1 MGAIK
6 QLLVDSCEPRP
17 PDLVDDLE
25 ASPLTDILVVGAGPV
40 GLTMA
45 LELARHGCRCRIVD
59 RLAAPSGYCKA
70 IGVTPRTLEVWD
82 DMGIA
87 ARMIEN
93 GLWITGLRS
102 IVAGGPAHDEVVDLS
117 ALPYANLG
125 LPQYATEALLG
136 EELAK
141 AGVRVERGVAL
152 AALEQRGD
160 GVEVELDHA
169 DGSKERAAF
178 RFVVGCDG
186 AHSAVRHLTGIGF
199 PGEGMGIDFMLGDV
213 EIAWDVPR
221 GMAVFSITP
230 KENAPPI
237 SWWSCHCPA
246 AIATASPWW
255 RCPSSPV
262 RARQRPRITASPR
275 SDPVRRSAS
284 CRRWRTGCC
293 PAGRGSPRCDG
304 LHCSAYRCGLPTD
317 TGSATPSSPAMP
329 PTSIRPPAAR
339 G

>member
-17 PDLVDDLE
+17 ADLVDDLE

-59 RLAAPSGYCKA
+59 RLAAPCGYCKA

-87 ARMIEN
+87 ARMIEH

-141 AGVRVERGVAL
+141 AGVRSSVAS
-152 AALEQRGD
+152 RWPP
-160 GVEVELDHA
+160 
-169 DGSKERAAF
+169 SN
-178 RFVVGCDG
+178 
-186 AHSAVRHLTGIGF
+186 SA
-199 PGEGMGIDFMLGDV
+199 
-213 EIAWDVPR
+213 
-221 GMAVFSITP
+221 
-230 KENAPPI
+230 
-237 SWWSCHCPA
+237 
-246 AIATASPWW
+246 ATAS
-255 RCPSSPV
+255 RSSSTMP
-262 RARQRPRITASPR
+262 TAA
-275 SDPVRRSAS
+275 RSAPPS
-284 CRRWRTGCC
+284 ASSSAATA
-293 PAGRGSPRCDG
+293 PIARC
-304 LHCSAYRCGLPTD
+304 
-317 TGSATPSSPAMP
+317 AT
-329 PTSIRPPAAR
+329 
-339 G
+339 